1 LKALQVNL
9 NKLVKEYDSPSN
21 QKVISD
27 EIKQLEA
34 ANLKLEKQ
42 IKMAAEANN
51 ENVPSNLTSTIN
63 QSSTFNES
71 NFSDKFSNSQIFS
84 LTYLEENQFQ
94 SSSATTMVNNAFDNF
109 FSPPGANQQQQQQPQ
124 LSFGIDDPFQAFDP
138 FKDGNTND
146 PFKSAPIGLIDK
158 SGDFSNDDP
167 FSSPFDQV
175 KNNSFIPNDDPFNV
189 KN

>member
-1 LKALQVNL
+1 MKALQVNL

-71 NFSDKFSNSQIFS
+71 NFSDKFSPPSSI
-84 LTYLEENQFQ
+84 QFQ